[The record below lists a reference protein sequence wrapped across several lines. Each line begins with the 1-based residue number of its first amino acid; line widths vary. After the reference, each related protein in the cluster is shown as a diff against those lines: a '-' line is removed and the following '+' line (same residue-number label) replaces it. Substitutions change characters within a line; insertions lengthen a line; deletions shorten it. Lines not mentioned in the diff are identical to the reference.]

1 MIAFDLLAMTAS
13 PADAL
18 LVAGGSAPER
28 FRDAAELLLIMIVDL
43 GILAIGCAI
52 LMCLWRVLRGPTL
65 VDRGIAA
72 DTVAVQVAGF
82 VILLTVRFETLA
94 LFDAVL
100 IVSILGFVSTIAFA
114 QYVGR
119 RRSVV

>member
-18 LVAGGSAPER
+18 LGAGGSSPER